1 MPNNFLITGPPGSG
15 KSTIVHKVVE
25 ALSGENLNAG
35 GIYCPEIRKG
45 GVRRGFRI
53 ESVSGDR
60 SEILAHEQLDR
71 GPKVS
76 KYRVN
81 VPNIDSMSREAIS
94 EAIEDFEFVVIDEI
108 APMEVHSE
116 VFKEHTKRALD
127 SEKPLLGVIHE
138 RSQSGFI
145 GEVKRRSD
153 IRIFEVNEETR
164 EYLPEK
170 IRKLIRESLS

>member
-1 MPNNFLITGPPGSG
+1 M
-15 KSTIVHKVVE
+15 E
-25 ALSGENLNAG
+25 DLSGEDLNAG

-45 GVRRGFRI
+45 GARRGFKIVDVARE
-53 ESVSGDR
+53 ESEV
-60 SEILAHEQLDR
+60 LAHEQLNR

-81 VPNIDSMSREAIS
+81 VSNVDSISRKAIS
-94 EAIEDFEFVVIDEI
+94 KGLEDRDFLVIDEI
-108 APMEVHSE
+108 APMEIHSDE
-116 VFKEHTKRALD
+116 FKEQTRRALD
-127 SEKPLLGVIHE
+127 SEKPLLAVIHE

-145 GEVKRRSD
+145 GKVKRRSD

-170 IRKLIRESLS
+170 LIKLIKGSLS